1 MTCGRCHGLLRA
13 DEDGVQVCV
22 MCARPH
28 NPPPVGPVDK
38 AKWPGGVQPAP
49 VAPKP
54 RSGDHNATPPLPLPS
69 HPWREASGAHWA
81 ATEAAQVTLAALRR
95 RRKAMAEA
103 SKARSEAQVAHTV
116 AMRRQMVGRKVTGKQ
131 RVAPVGGIGV

>member
-1 MTCGRCHGLLRA
+1 MTCPKCRTRSARA
-13 DEDGVQVCV
+13 VGSDGFFTCGT
-22 MCARPH
+22 CGAEI

-81 ATEAAQVTLAALRR
+81 ATEAAQVTLAEKRR
-95 RRKAMAEA
+95 RGKAQAEA
-103 SKARSEAQVAHTV
+103 NTGKAHAV
-116 AMRRQMVGRKVTGKQ
+116 AMRRKTVGRKPTGKSY
-131 RVAPVGGIGV
+131 VA